1 MEVPERSILLVA
13 GRLGI
18 HDEGWS
24 VGPFIDRL
32 QRLGYSTQM
41 VCVEATGD
49 AAHNPRVV
57 ECPGLAHRWRLPLA
71 VRSLRFGERLN
82 RPNLVHVLSRA
93 MSEAGLAI
101 AEHWGVPYVQTV
113 DEFVPPGGTLRLSRK
128 WCRRLIATSREL
140 ADDLSEKLAIP
151 ADLVS
156 MVNPGIEAPEED
168 PVRPPRGKVAVIGT
182 AGPLVMASGF
192 ATFLNAARRILDA
205 GLDAEFVI
213 AGQGEDEVDLR
224 RRAARLKIA
233 DRVTF
238 AGIPQAGLR
247 FWNVLDVFC
256 QPTLIPSVGRTL
268 ATALA
273 FGVPSV
279 ASDIEGLRALIVQDE
294 NGLRVAPG
302 DSAAL
307 SGRVLELLADP
318 DRAQRLGR
326 EGRRMILRDYRPD
339 DEAQRLALAY
349 QEAMDES
356 FASFDANR
364 SGETAGLGGRRAS
377 RVRAGS

>member
-24 VGPFIDRL
+24 VRSFFDRL
-32 QRLGYSTQM
+32 QRLGYSTRM
-41 VCVEATGD
+41 VCVEAAGD
-49 AAHNPRVV
+49 AAHNPGVV

-82 RPNLVHVLSRA
+82 RPVLVHVLSRR

-101 AEHWGVPYVQTV
+101 AEHWRVPYVQTV

-140 ADDLSEKLAIP
+140 ADDLCEKLAIP
-151 ADLVS
+151 EGLVS
-156 MVNPGIEAPEED
+156 VVNPGIEAPEDE
-168 PVRPPRGKVAVIGT
+168 PARPSWGKVAVIGT
-182 AGPLVMASGF
+182 AGPLVTSSGF
-192 ATFLNAARRILDA
+192 ATFLNAALRILDA
-205 GLDAEFVI
+205 GIDAEFVI

-238 AGIPQAGLR
+238 AGIPLAGLR

-256 QPTLIPSVGRTL
+256 QPTLVPSVGRTL

-279 ASDIEGLRALIVQDE
+279 ASDIEGLRALIVHNE
-294 NGLRVAPG
+294 HGLRVTPG

-318 DRAQRLGR
+318 DRARRLGR

-339 DEAQRLALAY
+339 DEARRLALVY
-349 QEAMDES
+349 EEAIGES
-356 FASFDANR
+356 SAPFNVKIQSYI
-364 SGETAGLGGRRAS
+364 
-377 RVRAGS
+377 

>member
-24 VGPFIDRL
+24 VRPFVDRL
-32 QRLGYSTQM
+32 QRLGYSAQM
-41 VCVEATGD
+41 VCFEAAGD
-49 AAHNPRVV
+49 AAHNAGVV

-82 RPNLVHVLSRA
+82 RPHLVHVLSRR

-101 AEHWGVPYVQTV
+101 AEHWRVPYVQTV
-113 DEFVPPGGTLRLSRK
+113 DEFVPTGGTLRLSRK
-128 WCRRLIATSREL
+128 WCRRLIATSHEL
-140 ADDLSEKLAIP
+140 ADDLCEKLAIP
-151 ADLVS
+151 EKLLSV
-156 MVNPGIEAPEED
+156 VNPGIEAPENE
-168 PVRPPRGKVAVIGT
+168 PARPPRGTVAVIGT
-182 AGPLVMASGF
+182 AGPLVTSSGF
-192 ATFLNAARRILDA
+192 ATFLTAARRILDN
-205 GLDAEFVI
+205 GIDAEFVI

-238 AGIPQAGLR
+238 AGVPQAGLR

-256 QPTLIPSVGRTL
+256 QPSLIPSVGRTL

-279 ASDIEGLRALIVQDE
+279 ASDIEGLRALIVHND
-294 NGLRVAPG
+294 NGLRVTTG
-302 DSAAL
+302 DSAEL
-307 SGRVLELLADP
+307 SASVLELLADP
-318 DRAQRLGR
+318 DRARRLGQK
-326 EGRRMILRDYRPD
+326 GRRMILREFRPD
-339 DEAQRLALAY
+339 HEAQRLSLVY
-349 QEAMDES
+349 EEAIRETSTRFDVS
-356 FASFDANR
+356 FSQVQA
-364 SGETAGLGGRRAS
+364 TT
-377 RVRAGS
+377 